1 MSGFDWNVAAVGASA
16 AAIAA
21 LVTVARGVRRRRRRQ
36 TDARTPQLGERRI
49 EVVAIDD
56 GRSIPKRDPYA

>member
-1 MSGFDWNVAAVGASA
+1 MTGLDWNTAAISASA

-21 LVTVARGVRRRRRRQ
+21 LITVARGMRRRRRRQ
-36 TDARTPQLGERRI
+36 TTAQGHPLGERRI

-56 GRSIPKRDPYA
+56 GRSSSEQDEHA